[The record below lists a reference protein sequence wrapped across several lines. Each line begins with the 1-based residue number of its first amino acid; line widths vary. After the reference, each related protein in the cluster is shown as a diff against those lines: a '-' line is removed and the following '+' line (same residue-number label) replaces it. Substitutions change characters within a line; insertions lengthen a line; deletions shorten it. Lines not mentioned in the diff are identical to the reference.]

1 MQHFGTIKLARDNR
15 QWRVVQQVFHRL
27 QGRVSREKLSREKLS
42 REKLSREKLSFLN
55 CRAKNCRAKN
65 CRFA

>member
-42 REKLSREKLSFLN
+42 REKLSFLN